1 MKWIDTH
8 THIYGEEFNE
18 DRKEMIERAKEAGVF
33 AALLPNIDAQ
43 SIPAL
48 FRVCDEY
55 PDFAYPMMGLAE
67 RSEERRVGKEC
78 RSRWSPYH

>member
-1 MKWIDTH
+1 MMKWIDTH

-18 DRKEMIERAKEAGVF
+18 DRKKIIEQAKEAGVF

-48 FRVCDEY
+48 
-55 PDFAYPMMGLAE
+55 
-67 RSEERRVGKEC
+67 
-78 RSRWSPYH
+78 